1 MSSLSRYNGLSS
13 LERQTA
19 EVKTAGC
26 LPHKIEN
33 ELPPIHAYAD
43 MRRADDGF
51 HGGGPPIL
59 IYFLDYAFPVLL
71 QLM

>member
-1 MSSLSRYNGLSS
+1 VSSLWRYNGLNS
-13 LERQTA
+13 LERLTA

-43 MRRADDGF
+43 MRRADERNSRRRTADLDLLS
-51 HGGGPPIL
+51 GGVEVEP
-59 IYFLDYAFPVLL
+59 Y
-71 QLM
+71 